1 MLLERSGEPEARQVS
16 EPLDASDDKA
26 SARWLEAIPESR
38 QREAFIWRASA
49 GLLLSITIWAMQYED
64 SANVG
69 FGAVAAGT
77 VPALIGCLVGWF
89 AYQKDSVRHYATRR
103 LEYSLRRRLAI
114 LAIWWLVGTAVV
126 SVIWQA
132 QPQAEPLAKYW
143 WQAWPAI
150 LLFIIGFCLY
160 LVRYTTVLS
169 PEANEAMERD
179 DVVRRSV
186 QAARSA
192 AADKRLESPFV
203 RYPAAALMLYGAYY
217 LAAQANVR
225 HGGWIAAA
233 GVVVAA
239 TLARE
244 LTGALLL
251 AAIVGGIV
259 WAVAGMLTGI
269 PVGAAIIIGALI
281 IASSNKK

>member
-1 MLLERSGEPEARQVS
+1 MSLERPGGPEARQVS
-16 EPLDASDDKA
+16 EPLDTNDDKA

-38 QREAFIWRASA
+38 RREAFIRRAGA
-49 GLLLSITIWAMQYED
+49 GLLLSIVIWAMQYED
-64 SANVG
+64 STNVG

-77 VPALIGCLVGWF
+77 VPALIGCMVGWL

-114 LAIWWLVGTAVV
+114 LAIWWLVGAAVV
-126 SVIWQA
+126 AVIWQA
-132 QPQAEPLAKYW
+132 QPQGEPFAKYW

-150 LLFIIGFCLY
+150 PLFVIGFCLY
-160 LVRYTTVLS
+160 LVRYATVLS
-169 PEANEAMERD
+169 PEVRNAMSRD
-179 DVVRRSV
+179 NAAERSV
-186 QAARSA
+186 QAARNA
-192 AADKRLESPFV
+192 AADKRFESPFL

-217 LAAQANVR
+217 LATQANVQ
-225 HGGWIAAA
+225 HGGWFAAA
-233 GVVVAA
+233 AAVVAA

-259 WAVAGMLTGI
+259 WAVAGMLAGI

-281 IASSNKK
+281 IASANKK

>member
-1 MLLERSGEPEARQVS
+1 VLLEHSGEPEVRQVS
-16 EPLDASDDKA
+16 EPPDASDDKA

-38 QREAFIWRASA
+38 RRKAFIWRAGA
-49 GLLLSITIWAMQYED
+49 GLLLSIVVWAMQYED

-89 AYQKDSVRHYATRR
+89 AYQKDSVRHYSTRR

-114 LAIWWLVGTAVV
+114 LSIWWLVGAVV
-126 SVIWQA
+126 VAVVWQA
-132 QPQAEPLAKYW
+132 QPQGKPFSTYW

-150 LLFIIGFCLY
+150 PVFIIGFCLY
-160 LVRYTTVLS
+160 LVRYTTGLS
-169 PEANEAMERD
+169 PEAREAMKRD
-179 DVVRRSV
+179 DAAKRSV

-192 AADKRLESPFV
+192 ASDKRLESPFV
-203 RYPAAALMLYGAYY
+203 RYPATALVLYGAYY
-217 LAAQANVR
+217 LAAQANLR
-225 HGGWIAAA
+225 HSEWLAAA
-233 GVVVAA
+233 AVVVAA

-251 AAIVGGIV
+251 AAIGGGIV
-259 WAVAGMLTGI
+259 WALAGMFAGV

-281 IASSNKK
+281 IANSNKK